1 MDMKRSIEN
10 SLQQEES
17 YRTKLFNCL
26 SEMRNNWLIRERKG
40 RARRR
45 RVQKL
50 VKLSSVISHGGGAR
64 CNGTQRVRGFREE
77 ITRINNPEVRGVQ

>member
-40 RARRR
+40 RAR